1 MTDKFVYIINNR
13 GFFSISSSF
22 LPFLSGVGFH
32 VYFYSTILR
41 SQCQNAQAYV
51 IVFFLLKKN
60 SFVHSYSLFL
70 KGREGGGGKG
80 EAWGGWKWL

>member
-51 IVFFLLKKN
+51 IVFF
-60 SFVHSYSLFL
+60 Y
-70 KGREGGGGKG
+70 
-80 EAWGGWKWL
+80 